1 MIGKP
6 KWFTYKLFGWGIRPK
21 TWQGWLYI
29 LAWIIL
35 VVLAGILPLSE
46 MIKGLIITILIIV
59 IVVDSLHILSQ
70 LGKYHDERQKS
81 HQATGD
87 RNACYAAIAAI
98 LIIVV
103 YQTLGLNIVFS
114 DIPFDS
120 SIILVLIVM
129 GVTKGISTIVLNK
142 TK

>member
-6 KWFTYKLFGWGIRPK
+6 EWFTYKLFGWGIRPK

-35 VVLAGILPLSE
+35 VIITGILPLNEIS
-46 MIKGLIITILIIV
+46 KGTIITVLIV
-59 IVVDSLHILSQ
+59 IIMIDSLHVLSK
-70 LGKYHDERQKS
+70 LNKYHDERQRS

-87 RNACYAAIAAI
+87 RNACYAAIASI
-98 LIIVV
+98 LIIAI
-103 YQTLGLNIVFS
+103 YQTLGFNIVFQ
-114 DIPFDS
+114 DVPFDS
-120 SIILVLIVM
+120 SIIIVLIVM
-129 GVTKGISTIVLNK
+129 ALAKGITTIILNK